1 MKGFLK
7 IDRKTFSDELWRE
20 PRRFSRFEAWLDI
33 QSRASV
39 YDQDDAPKGTV
50 ILHKRETA
58 RNWGWGE
65 TTVLDFIN
73 KLVRMGKLFRTDK
86 RGVFSLTDPTEIPT
100 KNPTALNADNHRS
113 YADTP
118 TDNPTQNPTSPPF
131 IIKEDI
137 NKNACARGTRD
148 ANGDEEL
155 FARFHEWAR
164 QNLPTLASGIDIATF
179 RMMRGRTYGSTAKM
193 LKVLQAMEGE
203 GCQGDILREYE
214 RRCPR

>member
-1 MKGFLK
+1 MKNGF
-7 IDRKTFSDELWRE
+7 IPVQRAIFSHKMWTER
-20 PRRFSRFEAWLDI
+20 RRFSRFEAWLDI
-33 QSRASV
+33 QRRALVYDTDTMSKGEVKLNVRKTAQAWGWSTSTVSLFIRSLIGEGMLERTGKKSV
-39 YDQDDAPKGTV
+39 YKMPNN
-50 ILHKRETA
+50 IS
-58 RNWGWGE
+58 N
-65 TTVLDFIN
+65 
-73 KLVRMGKLFRTDK
+73 
-86 RGVFSLTDPTEIPT
+86 T
-100 KNPTALNADNHRS
+100 KSNAADADNQHT
-113 YADTP
+113 YAEPSNNQSNNMPNTLP
-118 TDNPTQNPTSPPF
+118 IN
-131 IIKEDI
+131 IKEKI
-137 NKNACARGTRD
+137 KENACARGTRD